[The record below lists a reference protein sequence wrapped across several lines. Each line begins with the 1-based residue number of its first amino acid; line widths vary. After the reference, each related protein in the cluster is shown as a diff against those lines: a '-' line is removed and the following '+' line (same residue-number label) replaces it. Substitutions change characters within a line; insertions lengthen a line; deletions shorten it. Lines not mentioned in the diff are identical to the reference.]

1 MNVLVAYA
9 SRHGATEEIA
19 RDIAQRLTSRGHVA
33 TAEPV
38 SSDPD
43 PEQYEAVVVG
53 SAVYIEH
60 WDKRALEFVHRHAV
74 ALASRP
80 TWLFSSGPLGTE
92 HVDENGEDLR
102 ITAVPKEIPDLADAI
117 QPRGHAVFFGA
128 LDPQKLSVGHR
139 LMRVLPAARELMPE
153 GDFRDWVD
161 IEGWADEV
169 AEELDAVAASSPAG
183 G

>member
-19 RDIAQRLTSRGHVA
+19 RDIAQRLTSRGHLV

-80 TWLFSSGPLGTE
+80 TWLFSSGPKGTAAPSPPIPNE
-92 HVDENGEDLR
+92 K
-102 ITAVPKEIPDLADAI
+102 PKNSPLTSPIRP
-117 QPRGHAVFFGA
+117 G
-128 LDPQKLSVGHR
+128 
-139 LMRVLPAARELMPE
+139 
-153 GDFRDWVD
+153 
-161 IEGWADEV
+161 
-169 AEELDAVAASSPAG
+169 SSSCA
-183 G
+183 